1 MLAPA
6 AHVLDLG
13 CGSGVPA
20 RFLLD
25 RGFALTGVDGSLE
38 LLKLARG
45 RCPEARL
52 VAADLV
58 ALPVRARYRGA
69 VAWDSFF
76 HVERALHEQL
86 FRDVADLLEPGS
98 PFLVSLG
105 GSGGD
110 DDDDGDGF
118 TAPMFGVDFFYSSWA
133 PERSVELLEECG
145 FRVIACE
152 VDDPSSRGHIAV
164 LCERVRGSA

>member
-1 MLAPA
+1 RAHLRPPYDSIAREWARGRKLLERERPYFERFAAMLAPG

-58 ALPVRARYRGA
+58 ALPVRGRYRGA

-76 HVERALHEQL
+76 HVGRAVHEQL
-86 FRDVADLLEPGS
+86 FRDV
-98 PFLVSLG
+98 
-105 GSGGD
+105 
-110 DDDDGDGF
+110 
-118 TAPMFGVDFFYSSWA
+118 
-133 PERSVELLEECG
+133 
-145 FRVIACE
+145 
-152 VDDPSSRGHIAV
+152 
-164 LCERVRGSA
+164 